1 MTTSTSRPQRVE
13 ISHNNF
19 RQRVAT
25 INIDIK
31 ELEGDA
37 GFEYDPVTIPPGKY
51 NYEGVVDTLITHKY
65 PSDKMQAVINN
76 YLASPKAADA
86 KEEFLQMQAWRTE
99 AKAIARELFPAE

>member
-1 MTTSTSRPQRVE
+1 M
-13 ISHNNF
+13 
-19 RQRVAT
+19 AT

-86 KEEFLQMQAWRTE
+86 KEEFQQMQAWRTE

>member
-1 MTTSTSRPQRVE
+1 MTTTASRPQRVE

-25 INIDIK
+25 VNIDIQ
-31 ELEGDA
+31 ELEEGA
-37 GFEYDPVTIPPGKY
+37 GFTYEPVTIPPGKY

-76 YLASPKAADA
+76 YLASPKAAEP
-86 KEEFLQMQAWRTE
+86 KEEFQQMQAWRTE